1 MCKHICRC
9 INIIYD
15 VCVCVCVHR
24 YLTSRNGIGNG
35 RRARYVPRCFGSAE
49 AGYKSVTRYTSMI
62 QDKQYFYRIYKC
74 VYRLE
79 VSALWALFLILFVYK
94 NTQRREENHQIIEV
108 MTYAE
113 S

>member
-1 MCKHICRC
+1 
-9 INIIYD
+9 
-15 VCVCVCVHR
+15 
-24 YLTSRNGIGNG
+24 
-35 RRARYVPRCFGSAE
+35 
-49 AGYKSVTRYTSMI
+49 MI

-79 VSALWALFLILFVYK
+79 VSALWTLFLILFLYK